1 MVNDE
6 IFEQHLRSLLLYVSV
21 GKRKEF
27 YVELS
32 KYTSDMCQFT
42 LDEFTNALK
51 RDIRDNPIKY
61 FETDSENSG

>member
-6 IFEQHLRSLLLYVSV
+6 IFEKHIQTLLSYVSED
-21 GKRKEF
+21 KHKEF
-27 YVELS
+27 YIELS

-51 RDIRDNPIKY
+51 KDIRDNPIKY
-61 FETDSENSG
+61 FEADSDSKS